1 MVKKPF
7 SQDLYN
13 SDDTAKDQVISYLQA
28 KKWKAWVNPDQYGI
42 DVLAIDLD
50 GKEMQFEVE
59 VKHNWKGPK
68 FQYSTLHYSDRKRKF
83 LTTPE
88 NTAFITLNHERTHA
102 LMVAGTVLAKA
113 ETIVKDTIYTKG
125 EKFIEVNTVD
135 CVLLDLSDHSLLHL
149 TSDWLEARSKLVAI
163 LVENGVVQTKDDIAG
178 FPVPNP
184 DGTETWVSIY
194 DLMEK

>member
-1 MVKKPF
+1 VSKKPF
-7 SQDLYN
+7 SQSLYD
-13 SDDTAKDQVISYLQA
+13 SDDTAKDQIVDYFNGQG
-28 KKWKAWVNPDQYGI
+28 WKAYVNPDQYGI
-42 DVLAIDLD
+42 DVLATDPQ
-50 GKEMQFEVE
+50 GKEHKFEVE

-83 LTTPE
+83 LDTPE

-102 LMVAGTVLAKA
+102 LMVAGNVLADA

-135 CVLLDLSDHSLLHL
+135 CELIDLADHAQKVR
-149 TSDWLEARSKLVAI
+149 TAEWLQARSELVGI
-163 LVENGVVQTKDDIAG
+163 LVQNGIVETKNDIAG
-178 FPVPNP
+178 FPSVDE
-184 DGTETWVSIY
+184 DGNETWVSIY